1 MPAVLRSDLVGE
13 VRRYAHA
20 EHLTHVTDAEIEARL
35 DRSYRR
41 LRSMLDQARG
51 HEVEKREAV
60 VHVPPGVRA
69 LVLPADFH
77 QLRNF
82 LLQQASGTPVN
93 L

>member
-1 MPAVLRSDLVGE
+1 MASVLRSDLVEE

-20 EHLTHVTDAEIEARL
+20 EHLSHVTDAEIEARL
-35 DRSYRR
+35 DRAYRR
-41 LRSMLDQARG
+41 CRALIDQARG
-51 HEVEKREAV
+51 HEIEKREAV
-60 VHVPPGVRA
+60 VHIPPGVRA

-82 LLQQASGTPVN
+82 LLQRSTSVSVF

>member
-1 MPAVLRSDLVGE
+1 MAGVLRSDLVAE

-20 EHLTHVTDAEIEARL
+20 EHLTHVTDQEIQARL

-41 LRSMLDQARG
+41 LRAILDQSRG

-60 VHVPPGVRA
+60 VKISAGTRA

-82 LLQQASGTPVN
+82 LLQRAVGVETF

>member
-1 MPAVLRSDLVGE
+1 MAAVLRSDLVAE

-20 EHLTHVTDAEIEARL
+20 EHLSHVSDAEIAARL

-41 LRSMLDQARG
+41 LRAILDQARG

-60 VHVPPGVRA
+60 VHIPPGTRA
-69 LVLPADFH
+69 LVLPVDFH

-82 LLQQASGTPVN
+82 LLRRAQSVETF